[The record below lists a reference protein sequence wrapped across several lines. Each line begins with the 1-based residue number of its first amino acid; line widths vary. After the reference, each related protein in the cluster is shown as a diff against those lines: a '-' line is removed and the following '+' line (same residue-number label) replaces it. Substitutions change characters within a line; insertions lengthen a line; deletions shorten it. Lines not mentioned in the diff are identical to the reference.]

1 MKIKSAAHLCL
12 LIGLIS
18 VNMGGTAC
26 GATPTDASTSPSFTM
41 TGNTPELDRADE
53 RVRQAEAQLGVAR
66 KQLKASQQLLKAAE
80 ADLRAAK
87 AEREALALKTQA
99 QNLADEAGMT
109 PSTAPPVGR
118 SPKAIAAAPV
128 TTKKAEK
135 AEPVVTTTPAATAPE
150 MGVTNTTPV
159 AGAAV
164 LKPMQAVDFNNAEPL
179 NADEATTA
187 APPVQLR

>member
-1 MKIKSAAHLCL
+1 MKIKSAAHLSL

-18 VNMGGTAC
+18 VNMVGTAC
-26 GATPTDASTSPSFTM
+26 GAAPTDASTSAPSFTM

-99 QNLADEAGMT
+99 QSLADEAGMT
-109 PSTAPPVGR
+109 PSTAPPVGPA
-118 SPKAIAAAPV
+118 PKAIAAAP
-128 TTKKAEK
+128 TTKKVEK
-135 AEPVVTTTPAATAPE
+135 AEPVVTTAPAATAAST
-150 MGVTNTTPV
+150 GVTNTTPV
-159 AGAAV
+159 AGAAE
-164 LKPMQAVDFNNAEPL
+164 LKPMQAVDFNAEPL